1 MPSALTFALALFF
14 AFSFFAFFALL
25 FRLFVAASS
34 SSDDKSEESSELPE
48 LELSEDESSLSLL
61 LSSSTFLDCLLAFF
75 LAFLG
80 CFLQV
85 HRLVLEFV
93 GFESLDVDG
102 PSGFS
107 GLTSSLAFEPSDSE
121 AFPSCFEVVLSVVS
135 SILAALTPP
144 IFESLE
150 LEDLVGVS
158 EGVKLGVVGLTEVL
172 VEGFQEEGVTGC
184 LAASLSLGIIRS
196 ESDDDK
202 D

>member
-34 SSDDKSEESSELPE
+34 SSDDKSEESSELHE

-61 LSSSTFLDCLLAFF
+61 LSASTFLDCL

-107 GLTSSLAFEPSDSE
+107 GLTSSLAFEPSASE
-121 AFPSCFEVVLSVVS
+121 AFPSCFEVVLSVIS
-135 SILAALTPP
+135 SILAALIPS

-158 EGVKLGVVGLTEVL
+158 EGVKLGVIGLTEVL
-172 VEGFQEEGVTGC
+172 VEGFQEGGVTGC